1 MQLENTTAAADIDI
15 VEGQDGFQTGQVF
28 TIAAGHFVHDSYS
41 AFVAPLLPLLQDKL
55 STNYALTGGLTVFA
69 QLPSLLNPFIGYL
82 ADKVSLRYF
91 IILAPGI
98 TATLMGF
105 LGLTTS
111 YLALAILL
119 FAAGISIATFHAPA
133 PAMIGRLAG
142 DRVGKG
148 MSIFM
153 ASGELGRTLGPV
165 LVIAAVGWFGL
176 EGIWR
181 LALGGWAA
189 SGLLYFRLHKVSARP
204 ADQKGGA
211 MADVWPV
218 VRTVFPVLI
227 WITLSRI
234 FMMASLTTFLPIFV
248 TDVMEGSLWLS
259 AASLSLLEAA
269 GVAGALFTGTL
280 SDRWGRAKVLGI
292 LLTLA
297 PALLLV
303 FLYSPSWLA
312 IPMLFALGLTAISPT
327 PVLLAIVQD
336 QFPDNRALGNG
347 ILLALNFTI
356 RAIGVWAVGLFADQA
371 GLFQAFLWSAAI
383 GFLGIPAVR
392 YLPKKRQPVA

>member
-1 MQLENTTAAADIDI
+1 MENTPTAAADTDID
-15 VEGQDGFQTGQVF
+15 ESRDGFQTGQVF

-41 AFVAPLLPLLQDKL
+41 AFVAPLLPLLQEKL

-105 LGLTTS
+105 LGLTSS
-111 YLALAILL
+111 YLALAVLL

-181 LALGGWAA
+181 LAVGGWAA

-204 ADQKGGA
+204 TDQKGGA

-218 VRTVFPVLI
+218 VRQVFPVLI
-227 WITLSRI
+227 WITVSRI
-234 FMMASLTTFLPIFV
+234 FMMASLTTYLPIFV

-269 GVAGALFTGTL
+269 GVAGALFTGTF
-280 SDRWGRAKVLGI
+280 SDRYGRARMLGI
-292 LLTLA
+292 LMTLA
-297 PALLLV
+297 PLLLLI
-303 FLYSPSWLA
+303 FLYSPGWLA

-327 PVLLAIVQD
+327 PVILAVVQD

-356 RAIGVWAVGLFADQA
+356 RAVGVWAVGLFADQA
-371 GLFQAFLWSAAI
+371 GLFQAFLWSALI
-383 GFLGIPAVR
+383 GFLGIPAVF
-392 YLPKKRQPVA
+392 YLPGKRPTR

>member
-1 MQLENTTAAADIDI
+1 MENTPTAAADTDID
-15 VEGQDGFQTGQVF
+15 ESRDGFQTGQVF

-41 AFVAPLLPLLQDKL
+41 AFVAPLLPLLQEKL

-105 LGLTTS
+105 LGLTSS
-111 YLALAILL
+111 YLALAVLL

-189 SGLLYFRLHKVSARP
+189 SGLLYFRLHTVSARP

-211 MADVWPV
+211 MADVWPL
-218 VRTVFPVLI
+218 VRQVFPVLI
-227 WITLSRI
+227 WITVSRI
-234 FMMASLTTFLPIFV
+234 FMMASLTTYLPIFV

-269 GVAGALFTGTL
+269 GVAGALFTGTF
-280 SDRWGRAKVLGI
+280 SDRWGRARMLGI
-292 LLTLA
+292 LMTLA
-297 PALLLV
+297 PLLLLI
-303 FLYSPSWLA
+303 FLYSPGWLA

-327 PVLLAIVQD
+327 PVILAVVQD

-356 RAIGVWAVGLFADQA
+356 RAVGVWAVGLFADQA
-371 GLFQAFLWSAAI
+371 GLFQAFLWSALI
-383 GFLGIPAVR
+383 GFLGIPAVF
-392 YLPKKRQPVA
+392 YLPGKRPTG